1 MTEINIWNR
10 TIEQIKALPFGSRV
24 KAGAEGEKGTFLGVN
39 RSGVVVV
46 AWDNSKGTKEPQIMA
61 RLVAYALS

>member
-1 MTEINIWNR
+1 MEINIWKL
-10 TIEQIKALPFGSRV
+10 TKDETKALRFGARV
-24 KAGAEGEKGTFLGVN
+24 MAGTEGEKGTFLGVN

-61 RLVAYALS
+61 RLVEYALT

>member
-10 TIEQIKALPFGSRV
+10 TIEQIKALPFGARV
-24 KAGAEGEKGTFLGVN
+24 MAGNEGDKGTFLGVN

-46 AWDNSKGTKEPQIMA
+46 AWDNSKGTKEPRIMA
-61 RLVAYALS
+61 RLVEYALS

>member
-10 TIEQIKALPFGSRV
+10 TIEQIKALPFGARV
-24 KAGAEGEKGTFLGVN
+24 MASNEGDKGTFLGVN

-46 AWDNSKGTKEPQIMA
+46 AWDNSKGTKQPQIMA
-61 RLVAYALS
+61 RLVEYALS